1 MAETKIKT
9 WNEFQSAN
17 AGKYDKAGMSAEWK
31 EFKDANGV
39 VSGSTRSQAAKSK
52 FLKELGESGKAP
64 KWMNQWLS
72 KGKVPPGYVVDHK
85 VPLSIGG
92 EDISSNMRLLDEAF
106 HKLHHS
112 KGFYRPW
119 Q

>member
-1 MAETKIKT
+1 MT

-17 AGKYDKAGMSAEWK
+17 KGMYDNTGMSDAWTKYK
-31 EFKDANGV
+31 EANGIAYET
-39 VSGSTRSQAAKSK
+39 TRSQTTKSI
-52 FLKELGESGKAP
+52 FLKELGASGKAP

-72 KGKVPPGYVVDHK
+72 EGKVPPGYEVGHK

-92 EDISSNMRLLDEAF
+92 EDIPSNMRLLDEAF

>member
-1 MAETKIKT
+1 MS

-17 AGKYDKAGMSAEWK
+17 AGKYDNAGMSNAWK
-31 EFKDANGV
+31 QYKDANGI
-39 VSGSTRSQAAKSK
+39 VSGTPRSQTAKSNY
-52 FLKELGESGKAP
+52 LKELGQSGKAP

-72 KGKVPPGYVVDHK
+72 KGKVPPGYAVDHK
-85 VPLSIGG
+85 IPLSIGG
-92 EDISSNMRLLDEAF
+92 EDIPSNMRLVDEAF